1 MTASAQRTI
10 DRDLALVHDEL
21 ARVAR
26 RGDPWI
32 GRVLGE
38 RYRIIQHLADG
49 GMGKVYVGEQIRLGM
64 SVAVKILDRAGYEH
78 PTLAGRFEREAIA
91 TAALRCP
98 HIVQVFDWGIL
109 PEGGCYLVMELLPG
123 ADLATLMM
131 QDGLFGVERTLHVLR
146 QVAIAIDHAHAHG
159 IVHRD
164 LKPENVMVD
173 LEAGDFV
180 TVLDFGVARDLRQ
193 SSTFSDYG
201 EVVGTPEYM
210 SPEQA
215 MGLEDLVGPACDRW
229 ALAVMAM
236 EMLTGDLPYPSAS
249 ATTTLRYIAEGTP
262 RRPSELG
269 FTVPGL
275 DAVFDRAMSRK
286 PRDRHPSARALV
298 DDLERVLLAWMRANE
313 AHDDESASSGVRARV
328 HAAEIAATTPEAR
341 VLASGGYT
349 MGTAAIADLPCDEV
363 STARMTSA
371 IVLAGLTLV
380 GSAFAAGWMACMAL
394 AGGG

>member
-1 MTASAQRTI
+1 M
-10 DRDLALVHDEL
+10 L
-21 ARVAR
+21 
-26 RGDPWI
+26 GD
-32 GRVLGE
+32 
-38 RYRIIQHLADG
+38 RYRIVRHLADG

-64 SVAVKILDRAGYEH
+64 SVAVKILDRAGYED
-78 PTLAGRFEREAIA
+78 PMLAGRFEREAIA

-146 QVAIAIDHAHAHG
+146 QLAIAIDHAHSHG

-229 ALAVMAM
+229 ALAVIAM
-236 EMLTGDLPYPSAS
+236 EMLTGDLPYPSAP
-249 ATTTLRYIAEGTP
+249 ATTTLRYIAESVP

-269 FTVPGL
+269 FSVPGL
-275 DAVFDRAMSRK
+275 DAVFDRAMARK
-286 PRDRHPSARALV
+286 PRDRHGSARELV
-298 DDLERVLLAWMRANE
+298 DDLERVLLAWVRANE
-313 AHDDESASSGVRARV
+313 SHDADENATSGVRPRL

-341 VLASGGYT
+341 VLAAGSYA
-349 MGTAAIADLPCDEV
+349 MSAAAIADMPCDEV